1 LQLDLDKLHR
11 PGNQWLNYSPSR
23 RHSTQ
28 KHHLET
34 ADVTNSKHPFYNY
47 TSGRWMYNENLRLPE
62 RHLYFQIHELCAII
76 AKSVDQSSDDITL
89 FTKIAEGGS
98 YRIFEATFRDGLK
111 VIARLPYPSTI
122 PRKYGVASEVATMEF
137 LRLHGVPI
145 PKVFHWS
152 SSSSNSVG
160 SEYIIMEKVP
170 GKELDSTWYSMTLK
184 ERMALMDK
192 VVRIEQTLFGLQF
205 PANGSI
211 FYKDSLEPGVKSV
224 DLPQTVTDSAKF
236 CIGPST
242 EYLWWFQE
250 RHQLS
255 VNHGPWDSSEDV
267 LKAVAERELQW
278 LQKFGKLR
286 YPREALYREVYEYQ
300 KVDPQVQIGHLS
312 NYLKLAPYLAPK
324 TTELNAPTIRHPDL
338 SPSNIFVSKSGDIT
352 GVIDWQHAT
361 ILPNFLQAKIP
372 KHFQNYGDEDSENFK
387 PPRLPPH
394 FETLPDSAKEEEME
408 IYRRRQVH
416 FFYVGFTD
424 RLNKPHFHAMGKH
437 NLVVRNRLYDTACRP
452 WEGDNTS
459 LQAEL
464 IHTLQQWPEIIPGG
478 TIPPPVHYSAA
489 ETKECLER
497 HGKQNEADEQVRKMR
512 DFIGVDVEGWLP
524 SDGFEEANEK
534 AEYIK
539 NEMVAEAETE
549 EDGKELLEHWP
560 FQDHEEID
568 EA

>member
-1 LQLDLDKLHR
+1 M
-11 PGNQWLNYSPSR
+11 
-23 RHSTQ
+23 
-28 KHHLET
+28 
-34 ADVTNSKHPFYNY
+34 A
-47 TSGRWMYNENLRLPE
+47 
-62 RHLYFQIHELCAII
+62 IHELCAII
-76 AKSVDQSSDDITL
+76 AKSVDRSSHDLIR

-145 PKVFHWS
+145 PKVFDWS

-160 SEYIIMEKVP
+160 SEYIIMEKAL
-170 GKELDSTWYSMTLK
+170 GKELNSIWYTMTLK
-184 ERMALMDK
+184 ERMVIMDK
-192 VVRIEQTLFGLQF
+192 VVRIEQTLFGMQF

-224 DLPQTVTDSAKF
+224 DLPQTITDSAKF
-236 CIGPST
+236 SIGPST
-242 EYLWWFQE
+242 EHLWWFQK
-250 RHQLS
+250 RHELS
-255 VNHGPWDSSEDV
+255 VNNGPWDSSEDV
-267 LKAVAERELQW
+267 LKAVGDRELRW

-286 YPREALYREVYEYQ
+286 YPHEALYRDFYGNQ

-312 NYLKLAPYLAPK
+312 SYLKLAPYLVPK

-338 SPSNIFVSKSGDIT
+338 SPSNIFVSESGDIT

-361 ILPNFLQAKIP
+361 ILPIFLQAKIP
-372 KHFQNYGDEDSENFK
+372 KDFQNYGDEDSENFK
-387 PPRLPPH
+387 PPRLSPN
-394 FETLPDSAKEEEME
+394 FDTLSDSAKEEEME

-437 NLVVRNRLYDTACRP
+437 NLVLRNRLYDTACRP

-464 IHTLQQWPEIIPGG
+464 IYTLQQWPEIVPRGNK
-478 TIPPPVHYSAA
+478 PPVQYSAE

-497 HGKQNEADEQVRKMR
+497 YGKQNEADEQVQKMR
-512 DFIGVDVEGWLP
+512 DFIGVNIDGWLP
-524 SDGFEEANEK
+524 NDGFEEAKEK
-534 AEYIK
+534 AEYMK
-539 NEMVAEAETE
+539 NAMLGEAETE
-549 EDGKELLEHWP
+549 EERKVLLEHWP

-568 EA
+568 EDW